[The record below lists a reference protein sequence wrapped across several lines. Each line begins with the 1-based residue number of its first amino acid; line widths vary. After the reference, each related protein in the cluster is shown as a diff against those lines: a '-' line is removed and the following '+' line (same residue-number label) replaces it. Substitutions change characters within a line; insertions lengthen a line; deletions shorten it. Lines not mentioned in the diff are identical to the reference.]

1 MRKIKDNTSNITV
14 LFSSDY
20 NHTDMSSNL
29 AYLLTHCLKI
39 SGIRNHIYYVI
50 IYKIN
55 IHTLTGNRS
64 ILYSV
69 IFWCFI
75 FQNILIRNYLCI
87 IIENPVKLICRNLLI
102 RIQVYIVF
110 IRLARIHYD
119 FKPQS
124 LTYFQIHSIG
134 HKPVNDTVY
143 LTVKCTCIFY

>member
-29 AYLLTHCLKI
+29 AYLLTHCIKI

-50 IYKIN
+50 IYKIYIDTFIN
-55 IHTLTGNRS
+55 NS
-64 ILYSV
+64 CILYSE
-69 IFWCFI
+69 IFCGFI
-75 FQNILIRNYLCI
+75 FQNILIRNHLCI
-87 IIENPVKLICRNLLI
+87 IVENPVKLICRNLII

-134 HKPVNDTVY
+134 HKPVTDTIH
-143 LTVKCTCIFY
+143 LTVKVTCIFY